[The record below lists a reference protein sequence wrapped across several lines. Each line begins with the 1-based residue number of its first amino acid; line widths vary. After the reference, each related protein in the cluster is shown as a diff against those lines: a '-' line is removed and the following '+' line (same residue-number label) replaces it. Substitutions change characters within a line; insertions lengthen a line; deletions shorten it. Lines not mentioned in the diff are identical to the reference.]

1 MKSLYSKQT
10 LKHFRS
16 PHNFG
21 EIKDADAMGEAGN
34 IVCGDVMNLY
44 LKIGKNKN
52 GEEVIK
58 EAKFKTYGCVAAIA
72 TSSVITD
79 LVRGKTIDE
88 ALKISKEQIV
98 ETLQGL
104 PPIKIHCSV
113 LATEALAEALY
124 QYLSRK
130 KRKIP
135 AELLKRHE
143 IIEKSKKIIEERY
156 QEWIKLQK
164 AIKK

>member
-52 GEEVIK
+52 DEEVIK

>member
-21 EIKDADAMGEAGN
+21 EIKNADAVGEAGN

-44 LKIGKNKN
+44 LKIGKNKK

-58 EAKFKTYGCVAAIA
+58 EAKFKAYGCVAAIA
-72 TSSVITD
+72 TSSAITD

-88 ALKISKEQIV
+88 ALKISKDQIV

-113 LATEALAEALY
+113 LATEALAEAIY
-124 QYLSRK
+124 QYLLKNK
-130 KRKIP
+130 KEIP
-135 AELLKRHE
+135 PELLKRHE
-143 IIEKSKKIIEERY
+143 IIEKSKNIIEERY
-156 QEWIKLQK
+156 QQWIKLQK

>member
-88 ALKISKEQIV
+88 ALKISKDQIV

>member
-1 MKSLYSKQT
+1 MKNLYSKKT

-21 EIKDADAMGEAGN
+21 EIKDADAIGEAGN
-34 IVCGDVMNLY
+34 IVCGDVMTLY
-44 LKIGKNKN
+44 LKMGKNKK
-52 GEEVIK
+52 GEEIIK

-79 LVRGKTIDE
+79 LVRGKTIEE
-88 ALKISKEQIV
+88 ALKISKDEIV
-98 ETLQGL
+98 KILEGL

-113 LATEALAEALY
+113 LATEALAEAIY
-124 QYLSRK
+124 QYLLK
-130 KRKIP
+130 NKRKIP
-135 AELLKRHE
+135 EDLLKKHQ
-143 IIEKSKKIIEERY
+143 IIEKSKNLIEERY
-156 QEWIKLQK
+156 QEWIKLQN

>member
-88 ALKISKEQIV
+88 ALKISKDQIV

-113 LATEALAEALY
+113 LATEALAEAIY
-124 QYLSRK
+124 QYLLK
-130 KRKIP
+130 NKRKIP
-135 AELLKRHE
+135 PDLLKRHQ

-156 QEWIKLQK
+156 QEWMKLQK

>member
-1 MKSLYSKQT
+1 MKSIYSKQT

-21 EIKDADAMGEAGN
+21 EIKDADAVGEAGN

-44 LKIGKNKN
+44 LKIGKNKK

-88 ALKISKEQIV
+88 ALKISKDQIV

-124 QYLSRK
+124 QYFLKNK
-130 KRKIP
+130 KKIP
-135 AELLKRHE
+135 LELLKRHE

-156 QEWIKLQK
+156 QGWIKLQK

>member
-88 ALKISKEQIV
+88 ALKISKDQIV

-124 QYLSRK
+124 QYLLRK

>member
-52 GEEVIK
+52 DEEVIK

-88 ALKISKEQIV
+88 ALKISKDQIV

-113 LATEALAEALY
+113 LATEALAEAIY
-124 QYLSRK
+124 QYLLK
-130 KRKIP
+130 NKRKIP
-135 AELLKRHE
+135 PDLLKRHQ

-156 QEWIKLQK
+156 QEWMKLQK

>member
-21 EIKDADAMGEAGN
+21 EIKNPDAVGEAGN
-34 IVCGDVMNLY
+34 IVCGDVMTLY
-44 LKIGKNKN
+44 LKIGKNKK

-58 EAKFKTYGCVAAIA
+58 DIKFKTYGCVAAIA

-79 LVRGKTIDE
+79 LVKGKTIDE
-88 ALKISKEQIV
+88 ALKIDKKAIV
-98 ETLQGL
+98 KTLNGL

-113 LATEALAEALY
+113 LATEALAEAIY
-124 QYLSRK
+124 QYLLKNKRPIPSDLQK
-130 KRKIP
+130 K
-135 AELLKRHE
+135 HE
-143 IIEKSKKIIEERY
+143 IIEKSKGIIEERY
-156 QEWIKLQK
+156 KEWVKLQK